1 MSKMKYQILAE
12 GKLKDVSSS
21 EIRNNTAPYYLFIGG
36 LLHVNGLQ
44 LGGGL
49 LGLLKTMVGENKNTP
64 IYIASFDVDE
74 PNVGH
79 TADQMHEY
87 HQTRLVTDEAISLVH
102 DLFAPENSDVEAF
115 NQYCANIHLIGYSY
129 GTSLI
134 QQMESY
140 LRDVL
145 VNNDEGLDALE
156 KVSSVC
162 IGPVITPNL
171 TLKNGEEV
179 VYGSEESGVPD
190 ADHIDTTGRFRQT
203 FIFREDDKVM
213 QEVVK
218 RDLTAPIAEGALVSQ
233 SYANITF
240 ICDRSGDDMVR
251 RIGIDKFASGVKTPR
266 VDFNMDYEGHGL
278 RLYTN
283 TLMCNAEDGVG
294 FVTFPSCSLG
304 RIIKDKIQFMVLSQD
319 DHHVFSVNNPP
330 KDFLSDEARET
341 ETLIEAFDAC
351 LGQFRRNLHQDN
363 FVFVEGIIATVD
375 KAENVIMARKDL
387 SGQLKLANG

>member
-1 MSKMKYQILAE
+1 MSKIKYQILAE
-12 GKLKDVSSS
+12 GKLEDVSSS
-21 EIRNNTAPYYLFIGG
+21 EIRNNNAPYYLFIGG

-49 LGLLKTMVGENKNTP
+49 LGLLKTMVGENKDTP

-79 TADQMHEY
+79 TAVQMHEY
-87 HQTRLVTDEAISLVH
+87 HKTRLVTDEAISLAH
-102 DLFAPENSDVEAF
+102 DLFAPENSDVDAF
-115 NQYCANIHLIGYSY
+115 NQYCTNIHLIGYSY

-145 VNNDEGLDALE
+145 VNNDEGLAALE

-171 TLKNGEEV
+171 TLKNGGDA
-179 VYGSEESGVPD
+179 VYGGEESGVPN
-190 ADHIDTTGRFRQT
+190 ADQIDTTGRFRQT

-304 RIIKDKIQFMVLSQD
+304 HIIKDEVQGMLSA
-319 DHHVFSVNNPP
+319 SLNGNPVP
-330 KDFLSDEARET
+330 AHISELSFVEKAEET
-341 ETLIEAFDAC
+341 EALISAFNDC
-351 LGQFRRNLHQDN
+351 IGQFRANMHYDN
-363 FVFVEGIIATVD
+363 FMFVGAIIASVEKADSVD
-375 KAENVIMARKDL
+375 TARANM
-387 SGQLKLANG
+387 STQLKLANG